1 MLGNLFQKKS
11 KAVVGI
17 DISTHSV
24 KLVELSR
31 SGNRFQLESY
41 ASEPLPQG
49 AVVDQNVADETAVS
63 EVIKKVFSK
72 SRTNCKQA
80 AIAVAGSAVITKV
93 IQMPL
98 GMSDADIENQLQI
111 EADQHI
117 PYPIDEVALDFEV
130 IGPTENSTELMDVL
144 IAACRRETVDLRED
158 AVNIYKPDT
167 VTIIDVEAFALER
180 SFALVEPQLPGGSAL
195 VALVDI
201 GAHNTTLNVLEK
213 GNIIYTRD
221 QSFGGQLLT
230 EEIQRRYGL
239 SQAEAEREKVEGGLP
254 ADYQAEI
261 LDPFKEN
268 IVQQISRALQFF
280 FSSSQFNAVD
290 AIVLAGGTSSI
301 NGLARMVE
309 EKLGARAVTANP
321 FADMKLTRK
330 VNAANAQNDA
340 PGLMVACGLAMR
352 SFD

>member
-17 DISTHSV
+17 DISSHSV

-31 SGNRFQLESY
+31 SGNRYQLEAY
-41 ASEPLPQG
+41 AAEPLPQG
-49 AVVDQNVADETAVS
+49 AVVEQSVADEAAVS
-63 EVIKKVFSK
+63 EVIKKVFAK

-93 IQMPL
+93 IQLPAGL
-98 GMSDADIENQLQI
+98 SEFDVENQLHI

-130 IGPTENSTELMDVL
+130 MGPSQTSTELIDVM
-144 IAACRRETVDLRED
+144 IAACRRETVDRRED
-158 AVNIYKPDT
+158 AVNMYKADT
-167 VTIIDVEAFALER
+167 VSIIDVEAFALER
-180 SFALVEPQLPGGSAL
+180 AFGLIEPQLPGGSSL

-201 GAHNTTLNVLEK
+201 GAYNTTLSVLER
-213 GNIIYTRD
+213 GNIVYTRD

-239 SQAEAEREKVEGGLP
+239 SQVEAERDKVEGGLP

-261 LDPFKEN
+261 LNPFKDN

-280 FSSSQFNAVD
+280 FSSSQFNTVD
-290 AIVLAGGTSSI
+290 AIVLAGGTASI
-301 NGLARMVE
+301 NGLSRQVE
-309 EKLGARAVTANP
+309 ENLGARAVTANP
-321 FADMKLTRK
+321 FADMKITRK
-330 VNAANAQNDA
+330 VNAAKAQNDA

>member
-1 MLGNLFQKKS
+1 VLGNLFQKKS

-17 DISTHSV
+17 DISTHAV

-31 SGNRFQLESY
+31 SGNRFQLEAY
-41 ASEPLPQG
+41 AAEPLPQG
-49 AVVDQNVADETAVS
+49 AVVDQSVADETAVS
-63 EVIKKVFSK
+63 EVIKKVFAK

-93 IQMPL
+93 IQMPHGL
-98 GMSDADIENQLQI
+98 NDFDIENQLQI

-130 IGPTENSTELMDVL
+130 LGPSENGTELVDVL
-144 IAACRRETVDLRED
+144 IAACRRETVDRRED
-158 AVNIYKPDT
+158 AVNMYKADT

-180 SFALVEPQLPGGSAL
+180 AFALVEPQLPGGSGL
-195 VALVDI
+195 VAMVDI
-201 GAHNTTLNVLEK
+201 GAYNTTLSVMER

-254 ADYQAEI
+254 GDYQSEI

-268 IVQQISRALQFF
+268 VVQQISRALQFF
-280 FSSSQFNAVD
+280 FSSSQFNTVD
-290 AIVLAGGTSSI
+290 AIVLAGGTASI
-301 NGLARMVE
+301 NGLSRMVE
-309 EKLGARAVTANP
+309 EKLGARTVTANP

-330 VNAANAQNDA
+330 VNAAKAQNDA